1 MRLDPLMDVPSPIDF
16 SRIDE
21 AQAWADA
28 ANIKRPWRA
37 EFLAAIVSEL
47 RGLQTPSLSVLELG
61 SGPGFLAEAVVRDVP
76 DVRYTLLDSSPA
88 MQDLASA
95 RLGMAAGAQFVT
107 ADFKRGDWADALG
120 TFDAVVTMQAVHELR
135 HKRHAVDLH
144 RIVRT
149 ILQPQGLYLVC
160 DHTADPDGMADTDL
174 YMTSRE
180 QSAAL
185 LVAGLRDVR
194 AILEKKGLV
203 LHRASLTNTGCT

>member
-1 MRLDPLMDVPSPIDF
+1 MRRDSLMDVPSPIDF

-37 EFLAAIVSEL
+37 EFFAAIVSEL
-47 RGLQTPSLSVLELG
+47 RDLRTPSLSVLELG
-61 SGPGFLAEAVVRDVP
+61 SGPGVLAEAVVRDMP
-76 DVRYTLLDSSPA
+76 DVRYSLLDSSPA
-88 MQDLASA
+88 MHGLASA
-95 RLGMAAGAQFVT
+95 RLRMAAGAQFLT

-135 HKRHAVDLH
+135 HKRHAVGLH

-149 ILQPQGLYLVC
+149 VLQPQGLYLVC
-160 DHTADPDGMADTDL
+160 DHTAGADVMADTEL

-180 QSAAL
+180 QSEAL
-185 LVAGLRDVR
+185 LAAGFGEVS
-194 AILEKKGLV
+194 AILEKNGLV
-203 LHRASLTNTGCT
+203 LHRALRAA